1 MNKKTIIKRGD
12 GLKLKLNKQNTIL
25 TLVCVIILALLF
37 SFREDIKYMK
47 TQSIDLSK
55 ENIGGLYLGQKYNLE
70 ATEKI
75 FGDQNR
81 VVGSNER
88 NSKVVQFLGNTFI
101 AVIKI
106 DNNDDTVIGITLDDS
121 NGSINTSKSINSKSS
136 LEDIV
141 RAYGKNYSKRTWKDF
156 MGSGDGYV
164 ITYIDKKNKYKLEF
178 GLSQINLKEEISSM
192 NFSKY

>member
-1 MNKKTIIKRGD
+1 M
-12 GLKLKLNKQNTIL
+12 KLKANKQNTIL
-25 TLVCVIILALLF
+25 TLVCIIILALLF
-37 SFREDIKYMK
+37 SFRDDIKYMK

-55 ENIGGLYLGQKYNLE
+55 ENIGGLYLGQKYGLE
-70 ATEKI
+70 TTKKI

-88 NSKVVQFLGNTFI
+88 DRKVVQFLGKTFI

-106 DNNDDTVIGITLDDS
+106 DNNDDTVIGIILDDS
-121 NGSINTSKSINSKSS
+121 NGSINTSKNINSKSS

-141 RAYGKNYSKRTWKDF
+141 REYGKNYSKRTWKDF
-156 MGSGDGYV
+156 MGSGDGYA

-178 GLSQINLKEEISSM
+178 ALSQINLKEEINSI
-192 NFSKY
+192 NLSKY